1 MVEQQGVTIL
11 INDHDLQNKI
21 VGCRECTRLISYIE
35 SIGQAKV
42 KRFTNEDYWAK
53 PIPGYGDPK
62 ATLLIIGLAPAAHG
76 GNRTGRIFTGDSSG
90 DWLAKALFETGFA
103 NQPTSISKYD
113 GYSLKDAYVTAVVKC
128 APPQNIPTPSEIRN
142 CSRHLQ
148 AEIQL
153 LQNTTKVIVTLGKI
167 AFDNYCK
174 SAGVKGLIFG
184 HNAIY
189 TLKGGKTL
197 ISSYHPSRRN
207 TSTKT
212 LTWDMWIEVFKTAK
226 NIIKSSGNH

>member
-1 MVEQQGVTIL
+1 ML
-11 INDHDLQNKI
+11 NDDDDLQNKVI
-21 VGCRECTRLISYIE
+21 KCKECSRLINYIE

-42 KRFTNEDYWAK
+42 KRFTNENYWAK

-103 NQPTSISKYD
+103 NQPISISKKD
-113 GYSLKDAYVTAVVKC
+113 GYALNDAYVTAVVKC
-128 APPQNIPTPSEIRN
+128 APPQNIPTPSEITN
-142 CSRHLQ
+142 CSQYLQ
-148 AEIQL
+148 TEIKL
-153 LQNTTKVIVTLGKI
+153 LESTTKVIITLGKI

-174 SAGVKGLIFG
+174 SVGLKRLIFG
-184 HNAIY
+184 HNTIY
-189 TLKGGKTL
+189 KLKGGKTL

-207 TSTKT
+207 TNTKT
-212 LTWDMWIEVFKTAK
+212 LTWEMWIEVFKTAK
-226 NIIKSSGNH
+226 NIIKSSEKY

>member
-1 MVEQQGVTIL
+1 ML
-11 INDHDLQNKI
+11 IDYDLQNKVI
-21 VGCRECTRLISYIE
+21 GCKECTRLVNYIE
-35 SIGQAKV
+35 SIGQTKV
-42 KRFTNEDYWAK
+42 KRFTNENYWAK

-103 NQPTSISKYD
+103 NQPTSISKND
-113 GYSLKDAYVTAVVKC
+113 GYALKNAYVTAVVKC
-128 APPQNIPTPSEIRN
+128 APPQNIPTPSEIKN
-142 CSRHLQ
+142 CSQHLQ
-148 AEIQL
+148 MEIKL
-153 LQNTTKVIVTLGKI
+153 LENTTKVIVTLGKI
-167 AFDNYCK
+167 ALDNYCK
-174 SAGVKGLIFG
+174 SVGKKRLIFG

-207 TSTKT
+207 TNTKT
-212 LTWDMWIEVFKTAK
+212 LTWEMWIEVFKTAK
-226 NIIKSSGNH
+226 NIIKSSENY

>member
-1 MVEQQGVTIL
+1 ML
-11 INDHDLQNKI
+11 DDDDDLQNKVI
-21 VGCRECTRLISYIE
+21 KCKECSRLIRYIE

-42 KRFTNEDYWAK
+42 KRFTNENYWAK

-103 NQPTSISKYD
+103 NQPMSISKND
-113 GYSLKDAYVTAVVKC
+113 GYALKDAYVTAVVKC
-128 APPQNIPTPSEIRN
+128 APPQNIPTPSEITN
-142 CSRHLQ
+142 CSQYLQ
-148 AEIQL
+148 TEIKL
-153 LQNTTKVIVTLGKI
+153 LESTTKVIVTLGKI

-174 SAGVKGLIFG
+174 SVGMKRLIFG

-189 TLKGGKTL
+189 KLKGGKTL

-207 TSTKT
+207 TNTKT
-212 LTWDMWIEVFKTAK
+212 LTWEMWMEVFKTAK
-226 NIIKSSGNH
+226 NIIKSSDNY